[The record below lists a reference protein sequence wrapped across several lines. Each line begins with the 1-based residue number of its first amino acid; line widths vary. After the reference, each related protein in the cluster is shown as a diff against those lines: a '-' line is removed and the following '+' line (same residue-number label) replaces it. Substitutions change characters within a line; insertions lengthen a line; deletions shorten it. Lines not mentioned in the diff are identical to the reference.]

1 MSDEV
6 PRELHRSVAKTIIDM
21 VEDSDDPKVY
31 VGAAGKAP
39 YSLGSGLL
47 SDEDDDDVE
56 DEEDEDKEIIEH
68 NNERKR
74 TFVEALKCKED
85 YEEFFNEPDL
95 AEYFSKFEM
104 SNFQIIAMCRTYANY
119 LAQKER
125 SKLPATLQ
133 AIKKMKAKK

>member
-1 MSDEV
+1 MSDQV
-6 PRELHRSVAKTIIDM
+6 SRELRRSVAKTIIDM
-21 VEDSDDPKVY
+21 AEDSDDPKVY

-47 SDEDDDDVE
+47 SDEDEDDVE
-56 DEEDEDKEIIEH
+56 DEHEDEEIIEH

-133 AIKKMKAKK
+133 AIKKIKAKK